1 MAELVFGFA
10 SQSGVAALKRIFSGR
25 RDGRDSCRWLEIVL
39 CNKLDVA
46 ITPDIPNYYLK
57 RGKIWD
63 AHEIESMPPN
73 DKHRIYLANQEWM
86 PTGVKGAICY
96 KFIIM
101 EQEVKFAIAF
111 ENPIFGSIHV
121 KGFFLQEGED
131 AKLAYKHFK
140 RPKKPS
146 GSEEK
151 FQEIPG
157 KTLVLQSISAPV
169 AKVILAEVH
178 ESRVDSKN
186 NLTNKINCEAVQNR
200 ESSNAS
206 LGSVTEKASGQDL
219 RRDDQEIPRCVSVSG
234 KNIEPNLTLE
244 SNIQKELITEKIQE
258 DQEQSRNVEIPSSQR
273 QIEND
278 ENLGQ
283 RGNSSPS
290 TQSVEKSHIPLDKGN
305 PR

>member
-1 MAELVFGFA
+1 MLKA
-10 SQSGVAALKRIFSGR
+10 SFYRK
-25 RDGRDSCRWLEIVL
+25 
-39 CNKLDVA
+39 
-46 ITPDIPNYYLK
+46 
-57 RGKIWD
+57 
-63 AHEIESMPPN
+63 
-73 DKHRIYLANQEWM
+73 
-86 PTGVKGAICY
+86 
-96 KFIIM
+96 
-101 EQEVKFAIAF
+101 EQMQNWHI
-111 ENPIFGSIHV
+111 N
-121 KGFFLQEGED
+121 FF
-131 AKLAYKHFK
+131 KVI
-140 RPKKPS
+140 KKPS
-146 GSEEK
+146 GSEEE
-151 FQEIPG
+151 FLEIPG
-157 KTLVLQSISAPV
+157 KILVLQSISAPI

-234 KNIEPNLTLE
+234 KNFEPIRKLE

-273 QIEND
+273 QSEND

-283 RGNSSPS
+283 RGNSLPS